1 MLSASLAALQRRLA
15 PTMTFL
21 QTGLSTDAHTDAIGA
36 WLLKRWRGGQYMVGG
51 IRSKITGRGADG
63 QEVTDHEQQTPVYF
77 ILKMDFPET
86 TFKIERCDSSRA
98 YTVCRITGIDDADN
112 IGPVADTPRAVAD
125 VLELQAEIARSF
137 NAPLFGKGWHKK
149 ERGASTF
156 RVQCFH
162 PDGNYRVAFI
172 DTGFKEFI
180 FDCCIGPSLDG
191 NQYLYMQDGFQ
202 SLADYDALPIGAR
215 IDCDGYIRIVF
226 KMMIR
231 PMWAMGDVFEYAETV
246 RDNVIDELYAF
257 RNNPIALW
265 LASLQHNDYN
275 DANAPQD
282 PDLYNFFDHVH
293 VTKYRN
299 SYFKIDVV
307 SSETGDTLRGDVRII
322 RDSPEVTVTFTEYDR
337 RGNLHPDDIT
347 YVLKRLSSSDLGEM
361 QRFIMLGAFTA
372 ITDDIARMSAAASGN
387 WTPGQVDELGSPVH
401 VARRS
406 GSVEYYSE

>member
-1 MLSASLAALQRRLA
+1 
-15 PTMTFL
+15 
-21 QTGLSTDAHTDAIGA
+21 
-36 WLLKRWRGGQYMVGG
+36 MVGG
-51 IRSKITGRGADG
+51 IRSKITGRGADE
-63 QEVTDHEQQTPVYF
+63 QEVTDYEQQTPVYF

-86 TFKIERCDSSRA
+86 TFKIERGDSSRA

-125 VLELQAEIARSF
+125 VLELRAEIARSF
-137 NAPLFGKGWHKK
+137 NAPLFGKGWHAK

-162 PDGNYRVAFI
+162 HPSRNCRVAFI

-202 SLADYDALPIGAR
+202 SLADYDALPIGAC
-215 IDCDGYIRIVF
+215 IDCGTFVRIVF

-406 GSVEYYSE
+406 DSVEYYSE